1 MYYVNHIC
9 ATNDVNGNPRRA
21 LVVYDEQ
28 GRHVETIDEGYD
40 GYSKLCEKYPK
51 HKVLMRVEVPV
62 KEYKRFLKM

>member
-1 MYYVNHIC
+1 MYYVNHIRT
-9 ATNDVNGNPRRA
+9 TNDVNGNPRRA
-21 LVVYDEQ
+21 FVVYDAQ

-51 HKVLMRVEVPV
+51 HRILMRVDASV